1 MFKRIALL
9 TLVALIALSA
19 CSSAPA
25 APVASTTAQ
34 DTYTSSALDTS
45 YEGALAVRN
54 QLALG
59 TLQLDGTPNAI
70 TADQAKTLLTLWQA
84 LRATTQSG
92 TSAQAEV
99 NALLTQIEGALTAK
113 QLAAIKDLKLTQTAF
128 QQWAAANGITMGAGG
143 GQPGSGQGLSPEAR
157 ATRQASE
164 GRTGSTGSS
173 GGASTAAVT
182 AVIAYLEKIAQ

>member
-1 MFKRIALL
+1 MFKRITLL
-9 TLVALIALSA
+9 TLIALIALSA

-25 APVASTTAQ
+25 APAASTTAQ
-34 DTYTSSALDTS
+34 DTYTSANLDTS
-45 YEGALAVRN
+45 YEGALSARN

-59 TLQLDGTPNAI
+59 MLQLDATANAI
-70 TADQAKTLLTLWQA
+70 TPEQAKSLLTLWQA
-84 LRATTQSG
+84 LRGTTQSG
-92 TSAQAEV
+92 ASAQAEV
-99 NALLTQIEGALTAK
+99 SALLGQIEGALTAQ
-113 QLAAIKDLKLTQTAF
+113 QLATIKDLKLTQTAF

-143 GQPGSGQGLSPEAR
+143 GQPGGGQGLSPEAR
-157 ATRQASE
+157 ATRQAVE